1 MARRVVSA
9 MLLLKKGPPA
19 VYHPLERM
27 YDRATAAGPLSKRM
41 AFRLHGELRSRQPWT
56 PTA

>member
-1 MARRVVSA
+1 